1 HSSTSCRCRAL
12 GGNRTKQKTKEG
24 NLLRVPSVLRS
35 RENTKLLVAC
45 APALKCDHK
54 GYTGK
59 LERTDDHTAGK
70 MVVGYLVQSRGLE
83 EQWNNLLSSCQL
95 SWLVL
100 KVPAGVRD
108 CERVCECTR
117 EGKSWGFLSRT
128 SKCVP

>member
-1 HSSTSCRCRAL
+1 HPVLAVLSDAL
-12 GGNRTKQKTKEG
+12 SLRWNHRITESLRLERTHKIIY
-24 NLLRVPSVLRS
+24 

>member
-24 NLLRVPSVLRS
+24 NVRL
-35 RENTKLLVAC
+35 KLASHS
-45 APALKCDHK
+45 D